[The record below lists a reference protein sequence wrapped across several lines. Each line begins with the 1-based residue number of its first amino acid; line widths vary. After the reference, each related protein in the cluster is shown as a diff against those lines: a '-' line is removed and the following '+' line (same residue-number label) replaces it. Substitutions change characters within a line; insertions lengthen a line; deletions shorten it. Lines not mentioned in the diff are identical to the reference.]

1 MSWCLYSCFNFSE
14 SCVYQATL
22 LWSVKEQFPREY
34 HVVCI
39 GKQTTQVEKGYSF
52 AGKESNLTKVDYMIQ
67 WFFQLSFRPAIEVK
81 SVHAPGKC
89 AQAPRP
95 DRFTL
100 RILQF
105 RSSTARLARGV
116 IFLSSAG
123 ACLFAG
129 YFDWGSI
136 HCVIRNHVC
145 VLFHIHFTEIRST
158 PVLHRNLLTVAR
170 AKCVSPRLVEDIYK
184 VSRRCNYVFQI
195 LNLE

>member
-14 SCVYQATL
+14 SRVYQATL
-22 LWSVKEQFPREY
+22 LWSVKRTIPWRISRSLYWETNHSSWKGLFLRWKRIKSNKSWLYDPMIFPALFPSC
-34 HVVCI
+34 HWN
-39 GKQTTQVEKGYSF
+39 K
-52 AGKESNLTKVDYMIQ
+52 
-67 WFFQLSFRPAIEVK
+67 
-81 SVHAPGKC
+81 VHAPGKR
-89 AQAPRP
+89 AQTARP

-145 VLFHIHFTEIRST
+145 VLFHIHFSEIRST

-170 AKCVSPRLVEDIYK
+170 AKRVSQPRLEV
-184 VSRRCNYVFQI
+184 
-195 LNLE
+195 